1 MGNKP
6 DLRTRQ
12 VSCPIAP
19 AQAQGARM
27 VATRQCRQL
36 RIKAG
41 SQEVSATSGVADK
54 GSLRMSA
61 GEKPDLEGSLWLSAT
76 AEC

>member
-41 SQEVSATSGVADK
+41 SQEVSFFELGGT
-54 GSLRMSA
+54 
-61 GEKPDLEGSLWLSAT
+61 EKEDGLVSVVLESITLPLLPDPA
-76 AEC
+76 

>member
-41 SQEVSATSGVADK
+41 SQEDSFFELGGKEKEDGLVSVVLESIT
-54 GSLRMSA
+54 LPLL
-61 GEKPDLEGSLWLSAT
+61 PDPA
-76 AEC
+76 